1 MKRFFLYLMAALL
14 LCACNKKENC
24 VITILQTSDT
34 HSRIEAER
42 GGQAGLTG
50 REKFINAVRDSVG
63 CDNFLLLDC
72 GDFSQGSLYYNV
84 YKGAFEIDAMNI
96 LRYDAG
102 TIGNHEF
109 DFGLENLASL
119 LKIAKFPIVCA
130 NLDFT
135 GTPCEGLVKPYVIVE
150 RSGKKIGIF
159 GLSPNPDGLVLKD
172 NYEGVTYRSPI
183 ETAREYSSKLHSEG
197 CELVICLS
205 HLGFNIPSRCSDEQ
219 LAAETSG
226 IDIILG
232 GHSHDLFEEPVIR
245 KNNIGKDVVINHSG
259 KYGRTVGLLSASIKA
274 E

>member
-1 MKRFFLYLMAALL
+1 
-14 LCACNKKENC
+14 
-24 VITILQTSDT
+24 
-34 HSRIEAER
+34 
-42 GGQAGLTG
+42 
-50 REKFINAVRDSVG
+50 
-63 CDNFLLLDC
+63 
-72 GDFSQGSLYYNV
+72 
-84 YKGAFEIDAMNI
+84 
-96 LRYDAG
+96 
-102 TIGNHEF
+102 
-109 DFGLENLASL
+109 
-119 LKIAKFPIVCA
+119 
-130 NLDFT
+130 
-135 GTPCEGLVKPYVIVE
+135 IVE

-172 NYEGVTYRSPI
+172 NYEGVGYRSPI
-183 ETAREYSSKLHSEG
+183 ETAREYSSKLRSEG

-245 KNNIGKDVVINHSG
+245 KNNTGKDVVINHSG